1 MAPSLA
7 ELDSPLR
14 GDFPDRNALA
24 FTKTAGSSED
34 ASELDLGQF
43 WCSRESL
50 VPQSIKKSTFLK
62 AAWILTLRCFQPE
75 ELISIEYDEGS
86 ALKSGPSTPMVYTVR
101 VNPEWNVQSL
111 LDALEATEAFA
122 VSSSLPSHGAHLS
135 QLPPS
140 RHVYTSALRYL
151 AAPERYLVPSSSD
164 NGGLEVS

>member
-1 MAPSLA
+1 MAPSLV
-7 ELDSPLR
+7 ELESPIR
-14 GDFPDRNALA
+14 GDYSGKNALV

-43 WCSRESL
+43 WCSHESL
-50 VPQSIKKSTFLK
+50 VQQSFKKSTFLK

-75 ELISIEYDEGS
+75 ELISIQYDEGS
-86 ALKSGPSTPMVYTVR
+86 ALKSGSTPMVYTVR

-122 VSSSLPSHGAHLS
+122 VSSSLQPHGAQIS

-151 AAPERYLVPSSSD
+151 VAPEQYPVPSSSD
-164 NGGLEVS
+164 HGGLEVS